1 MKICYLVNELAPAGA
16 QTLLL
21 DLVRHTDADIDYT
34 VCFIEGDDHLVSDFE
49 SAGARVVDFGAA
61 FKFDPRAL
69 ARMARFFR
77 RERFDVL
84 HAHLPYSQTL
94 GRVFGRLGGIET
106 IVSTQH
112 SAPNNYH
119 PLSRFLERATRP
131 IDERTIAVSKAVER
145 LFTATAR
152 HSAAG
157 RHNQWCTIHNGIDAE
172 AFAAAVQAADATAI
186 RTEWAIDGDPVFL
199 NVGRYRPQKAQRRLI
214 EAMPRVLDELPDAHL
229 LVVGWGE
236 LEDDLRTAT
245 RRYGLT
251 DSVTITGRVPMIYP
265 YYGVADA
272 FVLSSVRESFGIVL
286 LEAMAAGLPVV
297 ATDVQGVPEIVDHGR
312 TGLLVPPDSPDE
324 LADAMI
330 RTVRTN
336 HQYGQHGYERV
347 REAFDIRQT
356 TASHVQLYEKL
367 YDSSQ

>member
-1 MKICYLVNELAPAGA
+1 MIC
-16 QTLLL
+16 
-21 DLVRHTDADIDYT
+21 
-34 VCFIEGDDHLVSDFE
+34 
-49 SAGARVVDFGAA
+49 
-61 FKFDPRAL
+61 
-69 ARMARFFR
+69 
-77 RERFDVL
+77 
-84 HAHLPYSQTL
+84 
-94 GRVFGRLGGIET
+94 
-106 IVSTQH
+106 
-112 SAPNNYH
+112 
-119 PLSRFLERATRP
+119 
-131 IDERTIAVSKAVER
+131 
-145 LFTATAR
+145 
-152 HSAAG
+152 
-157 RHNQWCTIHNGIDAE
+157 
-172 AFAAAVQAADATAI
+172 
-186 RTEWAIDGDPVFL
+186 
-199 NVGRYRPQKAQRRLI
+199 
-214 EAMPRVLDELPDAHL
+214 
-229 LVVGWGE
+229 
-236 LEDDLRTAT
+236 
-245 RRYGLT
+245 
-251 DSVTITGRVPMIYP
+251 P